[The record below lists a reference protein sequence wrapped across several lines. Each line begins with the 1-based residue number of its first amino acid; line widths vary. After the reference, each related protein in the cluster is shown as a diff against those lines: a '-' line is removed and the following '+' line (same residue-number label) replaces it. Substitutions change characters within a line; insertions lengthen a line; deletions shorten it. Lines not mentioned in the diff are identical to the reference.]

1 MEQIKLT
8 KPEGLDLRM
17 ATWIAQMNE
26 VRQRLITIIE
36 DLDEAAIDFTPDE
49 RRIET
54 IGTLL
59 FHIAAIEFSWIFE
72 DIYGEK
78 FEEEEWKHAFALRP
92 SVNIPQ
98 IKGKTKDYYVKKL
111 ADVRERVLAE
121 IPQETDLDRLV
132 ISDSS
137 AYFSI
142 EWILFHLIEHEAMHI
157 GQILFLKRLYA
168 LPFEKDT

>member
-8 KPEGLDLRM
+8 KPEGLDPRT
-17 ATWIAQMNE
+17 ATWVAEMNE

-72 DIYGEK
+72 DIYGEE
-78 FEEEEWKHAFALRP
+78 FEEEEWKYAFALRP
-92 SVNIPQ
+92 NVNIPQ
-98 IKGKTKDYYVKKL
+98 IKGKTKDYYIKRL
-111 ADVRERVLAE
+111 ANVRERVLVV
-121 IPQETDLDRLV
+121 IPKETNLDRLV
-132 ISDSS
+132 LSDDS

-168 LPFEKDT
+168 LSLEKDA